1 MNQYQHL
8 RTSEPADRTLLL
20 DPRAHFLSGSG
31 DTTVAPFLGPNHSSN
46 PSTALTWGGNNN
58 PYSHWYIN
66 SVQQPSFDPAK
77 DAYERAVEILR
88 KELTAAE
95 RQLIRLGEH
104 NSIQDVRLALD
115 KALEEYQK
123 KAKGSKVRDW
133 LAKCSS
139 RVMYYGAVFDTF
151 SQHHPEYVSLA
162 WGAFKF
168 LFIAVLNYEEL
179 LVEVSK
185 AVSRIADVLPR
196 TELHSLLYS
205 TPRMQETVAQLY
217 AKILEFSIMAI
228 RFYKKGKL
236 SHSIAS
242 IVKPFSLTFKP
253 IIEEIRE
260 RSIRVDELAS
270 ALSKAEIR
278 DLHVKINGLSQSV
291 VQLTEMVA
299 LQSQSLLS
307 FQTQHKRM
315 FQNTQIDAIR
325 SAVLIAET
333 PVAADSLDWCRS
345 MRNRRRQKSFAQL
358 PLPELSKLKLW
369 VSDSSSSLLL
379 AQGRGVSTS
388 ALDFAT
394 DFIDIVTDHDYPV
407 IWALPSS
414 IFDSSEETARV
425 SMSGVLKSLI
435 SQILTVNPD
444 LVVDG
449 VNPLTAHHFNSVTTI
464 KQWFNIFD
472 RCVVS
477 SSRLFVVVD
486 ISLIEMAP
494 EHEESEDQS
503 FGTDEFIEEMMGI
516 VSRKVTGGLKVVVAS
531 WRFNSFTKLDAEEVF
546 SENYIYTDRGRR
558 VEMMMKQPRF
568 RAADRGK
575 HRQITAKFR
584 SSMA

>member
-1 MNQYQHL
+1 MNQLQH
-8 RTSEPADRTLLL
+8 RGASDRALLL
-20 DPRAHFLSGSG
+20 DPRAHFLTGSG
-31 DTTVAPFLGPNHSSN
+31 DTTIAPFSSSGN
-46 PSTALTWGGNNN
+46 SYDLSTGLAGGRNSN

-66 SVQQPSFDPAK
+66 SVQQQSFDPAK
-77 DAYERAVEILR
+77 DAYNKAVKILR
-88 KELTAAE
+88 KELTSAE
-95 RQLIRLGEH
+95 RELIRLGEH

-115 KALEEYQK
+115 KALEEYQM

-168 LFIAVLNYEEL
+168 LFIAVLNYEGL

-242 IVKPFSLTFKP
+242 IVKPFSLTSKP

-260 RSIRVDELAS
+260 RSVRVDELAS

-278 DLHVKINGLSQSV
+278 DLHIKMHGLSHSV
-291 VQLTEMVA
+291 AQLTEMVA

-307 FQTQHKRM
+307 FQIQHKKM

-325 SAVLIAET
+325 SAILIADT
-333 PVAADSLDWCRS
+333 PVAADSLNWCRS
-345 MRNRRRQKSFAQL
+345 MRNRRRQKYFTQVPSQ
-358 PLPELSKLKLW
+358 ELSKLKIW

-379 AQGRGVSTS
+379 AQSRGVTTS
-388 ALDFAT
+388 ALDFAA
-394 DFIDIVTDHDYPV
+394 DFIDIVIDYDYPV
-407 IWALPSS
+407 IWALPSIIIDS
-414 IFDSSEETARV
+414 INETAPV

-435 SQILTVNPD
+435 NQTLTVNPD
-444 LVVDG
+444 LVVEG
-449 VNPLTAHHFNSVTTI
+449 INPLTAHHFKSDVSI
-464 KQWFNIFD
+464 KKWFDIFD
-472 RCVVS
+472 RFIAGT
-477 SSRLFVVVD
+477 SRLFVVID
-486 ISLIEMAP
+486 MSLIEMASQ
-494 EHEESEDQS
+494 HEEAETQS
-503 FGTDEFIEEMMGI
+503 FGTDEFIEQMVAV

-531 WRFNSFTKLDAEEVF
+531 GRFQPFTNLDSEEVF
-546 SENYIYTDRGRR
+546 KGNHVHTDRGRR

-575 HRQITAKFR
+575 QRQITARFR
-584 SSMA
+584 SSLV